1 MVWLFP
7 PQNQVSREI
16 RYALTS
22 LPVISLPT
30 VALFFAEVRG
40 YSKLYDSVDGC
51 PLGRWAR
58 AAAVALILRVADGGL
73 L

>member
-1 MVWLFP
+1 MVSLICLFP
-7 PQNQVSREI
+7 PQNQVRREI

-40 YSKLYDSVDGC
+40 YSRLYDSVDES
-51 PLGRWAR
+51 PLGR
-58 AAAVALILRVADGGL
+58 
-73 L
+73 